1 MRYNI
6 TRKPP
11 RAVNRISKITP
22 KFRQQPP
29 LEKGLA
35 SQLLRRYAL
44 QELESG
50 RQWRVIGSRQFPQQP
65 PPGRDQVPPRVISLE
80 DVHYWQ
86 MHLFAV
92 SIKDLL
98 QRHDL
103 PAFTVARDTYG
114 GQCEVK
120 ISPDGDDIS
129 CIRCIRK
136 RLQCEYIGV
145 EEQESREW
153 SQGSAVPVSRYPNGQ
168 SHSGRYGSSHPY
180 YPPDA
185 QHPAG
190 PSKIGHGGGGAPYSQ
205 MYSTMGPSEGFHP
218 QHAQY
223 AQPRPSQRWAYG
235 EQRCNP
241 RPAGEEMSAGWL

>member
-1 MRYNI
+1 M
-6 TRKPP
+6 T
-11 RAVNRISKITP
+11 SK
-22 KFRQQPP
+22 
-29 LEKGLA
+29 G
-35 SQLLRRYAL
+35 
-44 QELESG
+44 
-50 RQWRVIGSRQFPQQP
+50 P
-65 PPGRDQVPPRVISLE
+65 PPKTRLAC
-80 DVHYWQ
+80 VHCR
-86 MHLFAV
+86 
-92 SIKDLL
+92 K
-98 QRHDL
+98 RH
-103 PAFTVARDTYG
+103 VR
-114 GQCEVK
+114 CEVK

-223 AQPRPSQRWAYG
+223 AQPGPSQRWAYG
-235 EQRCNP
+235 EQSSLEYQS
-241 RPAGEEMSAGWL
+241 GYYLQVQSAPGW